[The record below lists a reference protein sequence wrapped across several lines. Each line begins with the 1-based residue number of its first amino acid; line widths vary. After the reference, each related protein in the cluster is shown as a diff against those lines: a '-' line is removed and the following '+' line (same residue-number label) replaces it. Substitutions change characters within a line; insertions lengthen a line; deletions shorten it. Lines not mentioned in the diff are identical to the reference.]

1 MTQNDDEDESLDEA
15 RNPRVRGGRGRR
27 PHREIDILGP
37 AEVRALMAACSRRA
51 PTGIRNR
58 ALIALLYGSG
68 LRISEAL
75 SLRPKDVDLDGL
87 ALTVQNGKGD
97 KRRVAGLLPDAVD
110 AIQRWA
116 DRRAEFRATA
126 RDPFFCTTARGA
138 SGPHPTNPGGRLS
151 REYVARTVKRLAR
164 KAGIDRRVHCHGFRH
179 SHADLLRRRGFDV
192 EEIRVQLRHASL
204 DVTSTYLD
212 HIGTHEI
219 PARMRSI
226 TGVLAVAKPAREE
239 LGALLGRLDDGDV
252 RQLLAI
258 LKRGAVAT

>member
-1 MTQNDDEDESLDEA
+1 MVPANASYDDAL
-15 RNPRVRGGRGRR
+15 NPRVRRDPSHR
-27 PHREIDILGP
+27 PHREIDIL
-37 AEVRALMAACSRRA
+37 AADDVLALMAACSRRA

-110 AIQRWA
+110 AVQRWA
-116 DRRAEFRATA
+116 DRRAEFGATA
-126 RDPFFCTTARGA
+126 RDPFFCTTAHGA

-192 EEIRVQLRHASL
+192 EEIRVQLGHASL

-212 HIGTHEI
+212 HIGAHEL
-219 PARMRSI
+219 PAKMRSI
-226 TGVLAVAKPAREE
+226 TGVLEDARRPRAE
-239 LGALLGRLDDGDV
+239 LGELLQRLGDGDV

-258 LKRGAVAT
+258 LKRGAVLA